1 MSNNKKVPKKIY
13 VDEVKYEKLK
23 NLLEIMNITITDFF
37 DDTMTTFIDS
47 LEHAITSNDKDLFL
61 QMMSKNLDVIQ
72 EQLSEELKK

>member
-23 NLLEIMNITITDFF
+23 NLLEIINITITDFF
-37 DDTMTTFIDS
+37 DYTMTTFIDS

>member
-37 DDTMTTFIDS
+37 DDTMTTFID
-47 LEHAITSNDKDLFL
+47 
-61 QMMSKNLDVIQ
+61 
-72 EQLSEELKK
+72 

>member
-1 MSNNKKVPKKIY
+1 
-13 VDEVKYEKLK
+13 
-23 NLLEIMNITITDFF
+23 MNITITDFF

>member
-37 DDTMTTFIDS
+37 DDTMNTFIDS

>member
-13 VDEVKYEKLK
+13 VAEVKYEKLK